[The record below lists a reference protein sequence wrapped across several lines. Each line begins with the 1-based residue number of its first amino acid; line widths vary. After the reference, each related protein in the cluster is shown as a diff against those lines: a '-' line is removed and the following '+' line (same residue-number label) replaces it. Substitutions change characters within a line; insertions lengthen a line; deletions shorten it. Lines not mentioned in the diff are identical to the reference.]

1 MLQVKR
7 KKIAAAAVIAA
18 AVWGGAAATQ
28 SDAALVIDIRAL
40 TKNGVSIPVANRKAV
55 TGVVGGDVLHLQI
68 RALVTGTDANTGN
81 EGFQSI
87 EGTLLSTGA
96 LKGDFSKASR
106 VAAVTD
112 TDTGDVITPAY
123 GPFWTMPQ
131 FNTIEAP
138 LDPNDGGT
146 PPNNTDL
153 DGDGDLDVGIS
164 TTPINGN
171 RAPRPGVNKFYANYV
186 FRAGN
191 MQSGGNF
198 TLGEVDFTV
207 PAGGLATNGN
217 VIDYILAGPSG
228 VNSNPTWQ
236 QDGVTQNG
244 NAGVSSSPMT
254 INGGNGVVPEPASLG
269 LLALGGLGLIR
280 RRRA

>member
-18 AVWGGAAATQ
+18 AVWGGGAATQ
-28 SDAALVIDIRAL
+28 SDAALVIDVRAL
-40 TKNGVSIPVANRKAV
+40 SKNGVSIPVANRKAV
-55 TGVVGGDVLHLQI
+55 TGVVAGDVLHVQI
-68 RALVTGTDANTGN
+68 RALITGTDATVGGN

-96 LKGDFSKASR
+96 LKGNFSKASN
-106 VAAVTD
+106 VAVVTD
-112 TDTGDVITPAY
+112 TDTGETLSPAY
-123 GPFWTMPQ
+123 GPHWTMPD

-138 LDPNDGGT
+138 LDPGDGGT
-146 PPNNTDL
+146 PPNNIDL
-153 DGDGDLDVGIS
+153 DGDSDLDVGINA
-164 TTPINGN
+164 TPVNGE
-171 RAPRPGVNKFYANYV
+171 RTPRPGVNKFYANYV

-191 MQSGGNF
+191 MKTGGTF

-207 PAGGLATNGN
+207 PAGASGGN
-217 VIDYILAGPSG
+217 VIDYILASPSG
-228 VNSNPTWQ
+228 VNNNPTWQ
-236 QDGVTQNG
+236 QDGVVKNG

-254 INGGNGVVPEPASLG
+254 INGGSGVVPEPASLG